1 MVEFDE
7 EQIAL
12 KLRRSAEK
20 RLAQS
25 NVPIADTNMLPTV
38 HELQVLQIELEMQN
52 EALLKALQQLQQKEE
67 VLRAIT
73 DNVSTVMFMKDLVG
87 RYLYVN
93 RQYEKLFNV
102 SNSGIQGKTDHDI
115 FPRDM
120 ADAFVKNDQLVLQ
133 SGQPF
138 EVEEQVLQNNGIRTY
153 LSVKIP
159 VRDATGE
166 IYAICGVATDISE
179 RKQAEVNLL
188 IAAAA
193 FESQESMMIT
203 DAQGNIQRVNH
214 AFTETTGYSAEEV
227 VGKTARVL
235 KSGRHNTD
243 FYREM
248 WASVHRTGGWQGE
261 IWDRRKNGE
270 VYPKWLTISTVKGD
284 DGSVLHYIGSHFDIS
299 ERKKAEEKIHELAYF
314 DQLTTLPNRTLLTDR
329 LKQASSA
336 SSRSKSHGA
345 LLFIDLDNFKTL
357 NDTLGHDQGDLL
369 LKQAAL
375 RLTKCIREGDTVAR
389 LGGDEFMVMLANLGT
404 SEKDA
409 AIGVEAI
416 AEKMLGT
423 LKEAYQLNHVAFHCT
438 ASIGAT
444 LFKGRSFSVADL
456 MKQADLAMYKA
467 KEAGRNAFRFFDP
480 HMESAIKERA
490 ALEDDL
496 RRALEAKQFLFHYQ
510 AQVLSDGRVVGAEVL
525 ARWLHPARGMVA
537 PVEFIP
543 LAEETG
549 LILPLGAWVLE
560 TTCAQLAAWANEPE
574 MAHLTLA
581 VNVSAHQFKQADF
594 VEQVLSA
601 ISHSGAD
608 PYLLKL
614 ELTESL
620 LVENVQDVIE
630 KMHALKAKGVSFS
643 LDDFGTG
650 YSSLSYLKKLPL
662 DQLKIDQSFVRDV
675 LVDPNDAAIAKTI
688 VALAQSMGLGVIAE
702 GVETEAQRDFLATSG
717 CHSYQGYFF
726 SRPQPITDF
735 ENYVNQVK

>member
-1 MVEFDE
+1 
-7 EQIAL
+7 
-12 KLRRSAEK
+12 
-20 RLAQS
+20 
-25 NVPIADTNMLPTV
+25 VPTRAV

-52 EALLKALQQLQQKEE
+52 EKLLKALQQLQQKEE

-102 SNSGIQGKTDHDI
+102 SNSGMQGKTDRDI

-120 ADAFVKNDQLVLQ
+120 ADTFVKNDQLVLQ

-159 VRDATGE
+159 VRDASGE

-214 AFTETTGYSAEEV
+214 AFTETTGYSADEV
-227 VGKTARVL
+227 VGQTARLL
-235 KSGRHNTD
+235 KSGRHNAD

-270 VYPKWLTISTVKGD
+270 VYPKWLTISSVKGD
-284 DGSVLHYIGSHFDIS
+284 DGSISHYIGSHFDIS
-299 ERKKAEEKIHELAYF
+299 ERKKAEAKIHELAYF

-329 LKQASSA
+329 LEQAKSA
-336 SSRSKSHGA
+336 SARSKNYGA

-389 LGGDEFMVMLANLGT
+389 LGGDEFMVMLANLGA
-404 SEKDA
+404 SENDA
-409 AIGVEAI
+409 AIGVEVI
-416 AEKMLGT
+416 AEKMLGI
-423 LKEAYQLNHVAFHCT
+423 LKDTYQLDNVAFHCT

-444 LFKGRSFSVADL
+444 LFKGQSFSVDDL

-467 KEAGRNAFRFFDP
+467 KEAGRNASRFFDP
-480 HMESAIKERA
+480 HMESAIKHQCSTGRRPAPCLGGKTVRTALSGSGLERWSCGGRGGTGSMVTSRTRHGGTTGVHSPCRRNRVDPA
-490 ALEDDL
+490 ARGLGSGDHL
-496 RRALEAKQFLFHYQ
+496 RA
-510 AQVLSDGRVVGAEVL
+510 VGRVGERTRNGSPEL
-525 ARWLHPARGMVA
+525 GGQCQRP
-537 PVEFIP
+537 PV
-543 LAEETG
+543 
-549 LILPLGAWVLE
+549 
-560 TTCAQLAAWANEPE
+560 
-574 MAHLTLA
+574 
-581 VNVSAHQFKQADF
+581 QA
-594 VEQVLSA
+594 S
-601 ISHSGAD
+601 
-608 PYLLKL
+608 
-614 ELTESL
+614 
-620 LVENVQDVIE
+620 
-630 KMHALKAKGVSFS
+630 
-643 LDDFGTG
+643 
-650 YSSLSYLKKLPL
+650 
-662 DQLKIDQSFVRDV
+662 
-675 LVDPNDAAIAKTI
+675 
-688 VALAQSMGLGVIAE
+688 
-702 GVETEAQRDFLATSG
+702 
-717 CHSYQGYFF
+717 
-726 SRPQPITDF
+726 
-735 ENYVNQVK
+735 